1 MSKKNDILYKSFTIT
16 PTYIYKIEK
25 KNKEK
30 SLTLVN
36 TQEVLSQLRDDV
48 DFITQQVENTF
59 IAEDHHLI
67 TYFEYYKYEKEQEW
81 VYKEILKGNDPE
93 EKKFNFTTPYNSTGR
108 ELEFFIDQNILNEY
122 LSNHGSSGKSR
133 YQFLY
138 QDRLFREVSSWSERV
153 HAVNKT
159 TNKHVSQ
166 GWERTA
172 RSFKPKGIK
181 PKISLSSVDNQYFKF
196 INNPLED
203 KSNDLIVE
211 LVIKGQ
217 WYQLHFNFNT
227 QRFKDGIKI
236 NRPDITLDNN
246 NNPRFH
252 FTVEY
257 AYTYGDISSRYIT
270 AVDVG
275 IKEYATVIVWDTQ
288 NKSIVHSSIL
298 SRRIHSLRNSI
309 QRTDKQKIGLINLG
323 RYEEAA
329 EHRNANNHKKKTL
342 AILAA
347 QEIADI
353 AYSWDN
359 SIIVVEDLSFVKN
372 TMQYGRWNR
381 GELIKWIKHY
391 AELNGSRMF
400 KVNPKNT
407 SQECHVCHSKV
418 THPVWKES
426 YCNEHGAMDRD
437 VNASA
442 NIAQKFES
450 SLLKVIVSRK
460 KAKKYKKGVSKKRS
474 PCVRNTLKYPGN
486 MINAKRN
493 TITKHK
499 KSKSDYRY
507 KRISK
512 THVLPSLELI
522 RNGLDIKN
530 SKEGVNNSECSL
542 YHEDDGIVY
551 KDDQDMIRTL
561 EKQHDKIIDDYNNYS
576 YL

>member
-1 MSKKNDILYKSFTIT
+1 MPKKNNILYKSFTIT
-16 PTYIYKIEK
+16 PTYIYKIEN

-30 SLTLVN
+30 ILTLVDM
-36 TQEVLSQLRDDV
+36 QEVLSQLRDDV
-48 DFITQQVENTF
+48 NFITQQVENT
-59 IAEDHHLI
+59 IITEKHHLI
-67 TYFEYYKYEKEQEW
+67 TYFEYYKHEKEQEW
-81 VYKEILKGNDPE
+81 FYKELLKGNNIED
-93 EKKFNFTTPYNSTGR
+93 KKFNFTTPYNTTGR
-108 ELEFFIDQNILNEY
+108 ELNFFINQNILNEY
-122 LSNHGSSGKSR
+122 LDNHGSSGKSR

-138 QDRLFREVSSWSERV
+138 QDRLFREVSSWTERI

-159 TNKHVSQ
+159 TYKHVSQ
-166 GWERTA
+166 GWERTV
-172 RSFKPKGIK
+172 RSFKPEDLK
-181 PKISLSSVDNQYFKF
+181 PKISLSAVDNQYFKF

-203 KSNDLIVE
+203 NTHTLIIE
-211 LVIKGQ
+211 LVIRGK
-217 WYQLHFNFNT
+217 WYQLHFNFNK
-227 QRFKDGIKI
+227 QRFTDAIKI
-236 NRPDITLDNN
+236 NRPDITLDD

-257 AYTYGDISSRYIT
+257 TYTYGDISSRYIT

-275 IKEYATVIVWDTQ
+275 VTEYATVIVWDIQ

-309 QRTDKQKIGLINLG
+309 KRSDNQKIGLINLG
-323 RYEEAA
+323 RYEEATD
-329 EHRNANNHKKKTL
+329 HRNANIHKKKTL

-359 SIIVVEDLSFVKN
+359 SVIVVEDLSFVKN

-381 GELIKWIKHY
+381 GELVKWIKHY
-391 AELNGSRMF
+391 TELNGSRMF

-407 SQECHVCHSKV
+407 SQECHICHNKV

-426 YCNEHGAMDRD
+426 YCNEHGVMDRD

-460 KAKKYKKGVSKKRS
+460 KAKKYKKGLNKKRS
-474 PCVRNTLKYPGN
+474 PYTRNTLRYPGN
-486 MINAKRN
+486 KINANKNSN
-493 TITKHK
+493 TKYK
-499 KSKSDYRY
+499 KSKINRKYE
-507 KRISK
+507 RIDK
-512 THVLPSLELI
+512 PHVLPSLEMI
-522 RNGLDIKN
+522 RNVLDNKKN
-530 SKEGVNNSECSL
+530 QEGVSNNECSL

-561 EKQHDKIIDDYNNYS
+561 EKQHDNIISNSNNYN